1 MTGTRKGQ
9 NTRWKRGISSGRHSG
24 WHERSR
30 KQEAVVARQPTPPK
44 ATGSSSSAQT
54 GSRRDHSDGPSF
66 VGSKVGSLPEEAQR
80 RRSGVNS

>member
-9 NTRWKRGISSGRHSG
+9 NTRWKRGMSSGRHSG

-30 KQEAVVARQPTPPK
+30 AQAAVVARQPTPPK

-54 GSRRDHSDGPSF
+54 GSRRDHSEAPSF
-66 VGSKVGSLPEEAQR
+66 VGSNVGSPPERTGAR
-80 RRSGVNS
+80 PT